1 MFVEYLSISI
11 QTYLALDS
19 ANAHVKN
26 NHSINAAGHI
36 FKKNTVFLF
45 LGVGLINEL
54 LYLIFM

>member
-26 NHSINAAGHI
+26 NHSIDAAAHI
-36 FKKNTVFLF
+36 F
-45 LGVGLINEL
+45 
-54 LYLIFM
+54 